1 MTKTQLVGKLAED
14 SGISRKQAEAVINAL
29 VDTVRKAVKKG
40 DTVKIPDLGG
50 WRLRSMKARMGRNPQ
65 TGEAIKIP
73 ARKKVGFTVAK
84 SFKQH
89 VLGTAKK

>member
-14 SGISRKQAEAVINAL
+14 SGTSRKQAEAVIGAL

-84 SFKQH
+84 SFKQS
-89 VLGTAKK
+89 VLGAKK

>member
-14 SGISRKQAEAVINAL
+14 SGISRKQAEAVISAL

-89 VLGTAKK
+89 VLGTKK

>member
-14 SGISRKQAEAVINAL
+14 TGISRKQAEAVVLAL
-29 VDTVRKAVKKG
+29 VDTVRKAIKKG

-73 ARKKVGFTVAK
+73 ARKKVGFTVSK
-84 SFKQH
+84 SFKQS
-89 VLGTAKK
+89 VLGVKK

>member
-1 MTKTQLVGKLAED
+1 MTKTQLVGKLAEET
-14 SGISRKQAEAVINAL
+14 GISRKQMEEILTAL
-29 VDTVRKAVKKG
+29 VELIRKSVKKG

-84 SFKQH
+84 SFKQS
-89 VLGTAKK
+89 VLGAKK

>member
-1 MTKTQLVGKLAED
+1 MTKTQLVGKLAEET
-14 SGISRKQAEAVINAL
+14 GISRKQMEEILTAL
-29 VDTVRKAVKKG
+29 VELIRKSVKKG

-50 WRLRSMKARMGRNPQ
+50 WRMRQMKARMGRNPQ

-89 VLGTAKK
+89 VLGATKK

>member
-14 SGISRKQAEAVINAL
+14 SGISRKQAEAVIGAL

-73 ARKKVGFTVAK
+73 ARKKVRFSVAK
-84 SFKQH
+84 TFKEA
-89 VLGTAKK
+89 VLGAKK

>member
-84 SFKQH
+84 SFKQS
-89 VLGTAKK
+89 VLGGKK

>member
-14 SGISRKQAEAVINAL
+14 SGISRKQAEAVISAL

-50 WRLRSMKARMGRNPQ
+50 WRMRQMKARMGRNPQ

-84 SFKQH
+84 SFKQS
-89 VLGTAKK
+89 VLGVKK

>member
-1 MTKTQLVGKLAED
+1 MTKTQLIGKLAED
-14 SGISRKQAEAVINAL
+14 SGISRKQAEAVINSL
-29 VDTVRKAVKKG
+29 VDTVRKSVKKG

-84 SFKQH
+84 SFKQS
-89 VLGTAKK
+89 VLGAKK

>member
-14 SGISRKQAEAVINAL
+14 TGISRKQAEAVIGAL
-29 VDTVRKAVKKG
+29 VDTVRKAIKKG

-84 SFKQH
+84 SFKQS
-89 VLGTAKK
+89 VLGVKK

>member
-14 SGISRKQAEAVINAL
+14 TGISRKQAEQILGAL
-29 VDTVRKAVKKG
+29 VDTVRKAIKKG

-73 ARKKVGFTVAK
+73 ARKKVGFTVAR
-84 SFKQH
+84 SFKQS
-89 VLGTAKK
+89 VLGAKK

>member
-1 MTKTQLVGKLAED
+1 MTKTQLIGKLAED
-14 SGISRKQAEAVINAL
+14 SGISRKQAEAVINSL
-29 VDTVRKAVKKG
+29 VDTVRKSVKKG

-84 SFKQH
+84 SFKQS
-89 VLGTAKK
+89 VLGGKK

>member
-14 SGISRKQAEAVINAL
+14 SGISRKQAEAVIGSL

-84 SFKQH
+84 SFKLS
-89 VLGTAKK
+89 VLSGKK

>member
-14 SGISRKQAEAVINAL
+14 SGISRKQAEAVINSL

-84 SFKQH
+84 SFKQS
-89 VLGTAKK
+89 VLGGKK

>member
-14 SGISRKQAEAVINAL
+14 SGISRKQAEAVLMSL
-29 VDTVRKAVKKG
+29 VDTVRKSVKKG
-40 DTVKIPDLGG
+40 DPVKIPDLGG

-65 TGEAIKIP
+65 TGAAIKIP

-89 VLGTAKK
+89 VLGTKK

>member
-14 SGISRKQAEAVINAL
+14 TGISRKQAEQVLTAL
-29 VDTVRKAVKKG
+29 VETIRKSVKKG

-84 SFKQH
+84 SFKQS
-89 VLGTAKK
+89 VLGPGKK

>member
-1 MTKTQLVGKLAED
+1 MTKTQLVGKLAEET
-14 SGISRKQAEAVINAL
+14 GISRKQMEEILTAL
-29 VDTVRKAVKKG
+29 VETIRKSVKKG

-50 WRLRSMKARMGRNPQ
+50 WRMRQMKARMGRNPQ

>member
-14 SGISRKQAEAVINAL
+14 SGISRKQAEAVIGAL

-84 SFKQH
+84 SFKQS
-89 VLGTAKK
+89 VLGAKK

>member
-14 SGISRKQAEAVINAL
+14 TGISRKQAEAVIGAL
-29 VDTVRKAVKKG
+29 VDTVRKAIKKG

-84 SFKQH
+84 SFKQS
-89 VLGTAKK
+89 VLGAKK

>member
-1 MTKTQLVGKLAED
+1 MRQ
-14 SGISRKQAEAVINAL
+14 
-29 VDTVRKAVKKG
+29 
-40 DTVKIPDLGG
+40 
-50 WRLRSMKARMGRNPQ
+50 MKARMGRNPQ

-89 VLGTAKK
+89 VLGTKK

>member
-1 MTKTQLVGKLAED
+1 MTKTQLVGKLAEET
-14 SGISRKQAEAVINAL
+14 GISRKQAEEVLLAL
-29 VDTVRKAVKKG
+29 VDTVRKAIKKG

-50 WRLRSMKARMGRNPQ
+50 WRLRAMKARMGRNPQ

-84 SFKQH
+84 SFKQS
-89 VLGTAKK
+89 VLGAKK